1 MLDKG
6 AIIEEIR
13 IALED
18 VSMRARDAKPGDD
31 RCWWTMQVM
40 IALCRWGLKKGL
52 WVGAADME
60 NRKKLKKLA
69 KKHCGSVE
77 MGHDYAQSSDE
88 WYFST
93 RHSRESG
100 NPGNFN

>member
-1 MLDKG
+1 MLDKDD
-6 AIIEEIR
+6 IIEEIR

-18 VSMRARDAKPGDD
+18 VSKRARDTTCRP
-31 RCWWTMQVM
+31 WWTMQVM

-52 WVGAADME
+52 WIGAADME
-60 NRKKLKKLA
+60 NRRKLKKLA
-69 KKHCGSVE
+69 RKHGGSVE